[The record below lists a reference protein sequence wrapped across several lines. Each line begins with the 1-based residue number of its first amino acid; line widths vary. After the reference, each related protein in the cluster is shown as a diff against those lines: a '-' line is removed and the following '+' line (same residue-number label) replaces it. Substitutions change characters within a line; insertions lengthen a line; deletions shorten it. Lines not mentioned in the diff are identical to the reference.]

1 MANLIDGCPPYEVD
15 SRQIDIRQRSP
26 PERLVFFRPL
36 MGKPPCDLT
45 RLLIP
50 GLAHAGLYRQLPHTG
65 HESFALQMV
74 FQVTELG
81 QAKARYPPEPQRA
94 MSVER
99 GPCITPSQLGT

>member
-36 MGKPPCDLT
+36 MGQFPCDLK

-50 GLAHAGLYRQLPHTG
+50 GLANAGLERQLQESG
-65 HESFALQMV
+65 HESSVLGMGCEVSALDH
-74 FQVTELG
+74 
-81 QAKARYPPEPQRA
+81 AHARQPEEPTA
-94 MSVER
+94 SHR
-99 GPCITPSQLGT
+99 GEEVRE